1 MHVIVVGCGR
11 VGSEVALNLVAA
23 EHDVIVID
31 RKLEAFRRLGEDFKG
46 TTMVGVGFDR
56 DLLTEAGITPDCAV
70 AAVTSG
76 DNSNILIAR
85 VARETFGVKRVVARI
100 YDPRRASI
108 YERLGIATVASV
120 TWTSAR
126 VLRHLLAT
134 ESTPDWI
141 DPSAKF
147 TLIERRVPAAA
158 AGMSVAKL
166 ETMSGGRVVVLVR
179 FGESS
184 IPPLATLLQEDDVL
198 HVVVPAD
205 SAERLEAALLQTEGS
220 HP

>member
-11 VGSEVALNLVAA
+11 VGSEVALNLASTG
-23 EHDVIVID
+23 HDVIVID
-31 RKLEAFRRLGEDFKG
+31 RKLEAFRRLGENFKG

-56 DLLTEAGITPDCAV
+56 DVLTEAGITPDCAV

-85 VARETFGVKRVVARI
+85 VARETFGVKHVVARI

-147 TLIERRVPAAA
+147 TIIERRVPAPA

-166 ETMSGGRVVVLVR
+166 EAISGGRVVVLVR

-184 IPPLATLLQEDDVL
+184 IPPPATLLQEDDVL
-198 HVVVPAD
+198 HVVVPVDNA
-205 SAERLEAALLQTEGS
+205 ARLEEALHKTEGS
-220 HP
+220 HS

>member
-11 VGSEVALNLVAA
+11 VGSEVALNLASTG
-23 EHDVIVID
+23 HDVIVID

-56 DLLTEAGITPDCAV
+56 DVLTEAGITPDCAV

-85 VARETFGVKRVVARI
+85 VARETFGVKHVVARI

-166 ETMSGGRVVVLVR
+166 EAESGSRVVVLVR
-179 FGESS
+179 IGESS
-184 IPPLATLLQEDDVL
+184 IPPSATLLQEDDVL
-198 HVVVPAD
+198 HVVVRAD
-205 SAERLEAALLQTEGS
+205 NAAQLEEALHKTEGS
-220 HP
+220 HS